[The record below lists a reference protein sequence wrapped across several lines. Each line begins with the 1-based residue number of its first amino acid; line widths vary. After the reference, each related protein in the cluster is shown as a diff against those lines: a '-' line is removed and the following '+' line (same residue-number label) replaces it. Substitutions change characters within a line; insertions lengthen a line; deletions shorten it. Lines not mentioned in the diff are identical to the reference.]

1 MSTATPEPPVAPKRY
16 APADLLE
23 MDDAVRFELVD
34 GQLVERDVST
44 ESSAVAARIA
54 RLIGNVV
61 DERGLGIVAG
71 AGCGYQCFG
80 DVLDDGNRIRKPD
93 VSFISAGRLT
103 QEQYQAGHTPIAPD
117 LAVEVVS
124 PNDIAA
130 DLDTKVEEYLSA
142 GVRLVWV
149 VYPQT
154 KTVSIYG
161 EQGFHTRLREQDELT
176 AGDVIPDFKCLVAE
190 VFPVFAM
197 DER

>member
-1 MSTATPEPPVAPKRY
+1 MSTATPEPPVATKRY

-34 GQLVERDVST
+34 GELVERNVST
-44 ESSAVAARIA
+44 ESSAVAARII
-54 RLIGNVV
+54 RLIATVV
-61 DERGLGIVAG
+61 DEHELGVVVSTD
-71 AGCGYQCFG
+71 CSYQCFR
-80 DVLDDGNRIRKPD
+80 DVLTDRDRIRKPD

-161 EQGFHTRLREQDELT
+161 EQGFHTRLRGQDELT
-176 AGDVIPDFKCLVAE
+176 AGEVIPDFKCLVAE
-190 VFPVFAM
+190 LFPVFAM